1 MHHCDRQ
8 LCDPW
13 CPGTAS
19 SDLSEYEDNDNY
31 INPEVYNYYI
41 MFLVVDSTA
50 VMVLYTAIMI
60 MFYCVLPGTYAVSN
74 IKGK

>member
-31 INPEVYNYYI
+31 INHGVYNNNVPSCGQHGSDGP
-41 MFLVVDSTA
+41 LHGDNDH
-50 VMVLYTAIMI
+50 VLLRPARHIR
-60 MFYCVLPGTYAVSN
+60 GQ
-74 IKGK
+74 